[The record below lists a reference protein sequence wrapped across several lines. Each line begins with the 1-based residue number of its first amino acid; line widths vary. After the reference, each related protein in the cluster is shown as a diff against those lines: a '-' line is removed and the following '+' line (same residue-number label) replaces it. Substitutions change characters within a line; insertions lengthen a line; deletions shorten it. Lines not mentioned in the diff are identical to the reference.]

1 MKWETPQIALSSEE
15 KSKIED
21 VFSAYAPLKH
31 DPWGASLETLLKV
44 APPVKFLFEN
54 YFRVT
59 TYNIENVPDGPVIF
73 IANHGGQ
80 IPIDG
85 MMIGYSLLLKATKN
99 RLVRAMVERWVPSL
113 PFIGSFFLKMG
124 QVVGDQKNC
133 LQLLKNKQSVLVFP
147 EGVKGSGKTIDKRY
161 QLQDFASGFY
171 RLAIE
176 AKVPIVPVVLVGTE
190 EAYPSFLNFKP
201 LAKLLRAPYF
211 PVTPSFPLLGPV
223 GMIPLPTKIS
233 IKYLPAHI
241 PTLSSD
247 ASDAEVQAEIESI
260 QSNMQKEIKIGL
272 KHRGTEI
279 FSKDAFHDS

>member
-1 MKWETPQIALSSEE
+1 MSWEIPEIILSAEE
-15 KSKIED
+15 KAKIENI
-21 VFSAYAPLKH
+21 FKAYSPLKH

-44 APPVKFLFEN
+44 APPVKFLYEN
-54 YFRVT
+54 YFRVSA
-59 TYNIENVPDGPVIF
+59 YNLESVPEGPVIF

-80 IPIDG
+80 IPVDG
-85 MMIGYSLLLKATKN
+85 MMIGYSLLLKAEKN

-113 PFIGSFFLKMG
+113 PFIGSFFLKIG
-124 QVVGDQKNC
+124 QIVGDQKNC

-176 AKVPIVPVVLVGTE
+176 AKVPIVPIVIVGTE
-190 EAYPSFLNFKP
+190 EAYPSFLNFKA

-233 IKYLPAHI
+233 LKFLPMHV
-241 PTLSSD
+241 PTLSSE
-247 ASDAEVQAEIESI
+247 ASDAEVQAEIETI
-260 QSNMQKEIKIGL
+260 QLSMQKEINSGL
-272 KHRGTEI
+272 KNRGSEI